1 MFSFNLL
8 DWFLGLLPSW
18 LPWAIIG
25 FGVALFICLFF
36 IKFLLPALYRI
47 PSIFLSI
54 AIIAFGAYL
63 QGRQTVLG
71 DGQRIVERVVEKQ
84 VVVTK
89 TIVKK
94 LIETQEVVRTVHDT
108 ITQQITTKDDNMC
121 TVPESFVWLHDA
133 AAQNTIPDPTTRV
146 DGTPSGISLSETEK
160 VIADNYE
167 KYHLVAEQLKALQD
181 WVREQKK
188 LTE

>member
-1 MFSFNLL
+1 MFSFDLIG
-8 DWFLGLLPSW
+8 WFLGLLPTW
-18 LPWAIIG
+18 LPWALIG
-25 FGVALFICLFF
+25 VGFALFLCLFF
-36 IKFLLPALYRI
+36 LKFLLPVIYRVPSMLLCIALVG
-47 PSIFLSI
+47 
-54 AIIAFGAYL
+54 FGGWL
-63 QGRQTVLG
+63 QGRQDVLK

-146 DGTPSGISLSETEK
+146 DGTPSGISLSEAEK
-160 VIADNYE
+160 IIADNYT